1 MFLDMIGHHFD
12 ILWTYVESINRNRK
26 LEHKQNSG
34 LSDELVRDMLK
45 SFGYKPNSTLDT
57 APLWEFALGQ
67 YNSSNSAFSDGTTQ
81 SALTGKDRQ
90 NQIWRRIL
98 NNLPYL
104 YKSKGTRRG
113 LKVTL
118 STYGISENLLR

>member
-1 MFLDMIGHHFD
+1 MQWYDETIYSASRYDYGNVNYLSNNIPQYLKDDEENGDFIMFLDMIGHHFD

-57 APLWEFALGQ
+57 APLWEFAIR
-67 YNSSNSAFSDGTTQ
+67 T
-81 SALTGKDRQ
+81 
-90 NQIWRRIL
+90 I
-98 NNLPYL
+98 
-104 YKSKGTRRG
+104 
-113 LKVTL
+113 
-118 STYGISENLLR
+118 